1 LIEAL
6 RALYDDQD
14 HTKLRF
20 TRPSKFVFLCGGVI
34 TPSAPPSTLRDYLY
48 RTKHLS
54 TDLNA
59 DVVLAETARDLF
71 RSTKYR
77 DLISFEED
85 IARLASLVIVIPES
99 PGSLAELG
107 AFATN
112 EIIQQTLCVIVQE
125 RFANDESFIR
135 LGPIEHII
143 KTQGRDFVG
152 VYPWRIDS
160 SRSRVL
166 PRSMS
171 QHYAD
176 LVQFINIHLDRLP
189 SSTSFRRIPALQ
201 IFYVIYWVANMLV
214 AVSSSVLKACVSFLL
229 SDAQP
234 DDISNKIYSLMIAG
248 WLKQYSYSHKDY
260 YYATV
265 DSDLFNY
272 SYRAGIHE
280 RDSLRRKSDI
290 RGQMKAVEQVPPFVL
305 SKAVGDRRPPP
316 K

>member
-1 LIEAL
+1 MIDAL

-14 HTKLRF
+14 HAKLRF
-20 TRPSKFVFLCGGVI
+20 TRPSKFVFLCGRVI
-34 TPSAPPSTLRDYLY
+34 TPNTPPRTLRDYLY

-54 TDLNA
+54 AYVNA
-59 DVVLAETARDLF
+59 DIVLAETARDLY

-85 IARLASLVIVIPES
+85 IARIASLVIVIPES

-112 EIIQQTLCVIVQE
+112 EIIRQALCVIVQE
-125 RFANDESFIR
+125 RFASDESFIR

-143 KTQGRDFVG
+143 QTQGRDFVG
-152 VYPWRIDS
+152 VYPWRIHS
-160 SRSRVL
+160 SRVL
-166 PRSMS
+166 SRSMS
-171 QHYAD
+171 PHYD
-176 LVQFINIHLDRLP
+176 ELVDFINVHLDRLP
-189 SSTSFRRIPALQ
+189 ASTGFNRIQELQ
-201 IFYVIYWVANMLV
+201 IFYIIYWVTNMLV
-214 AVSSSVLKACVSFLL
+214 AVSSSVLKGCVSFLL

-248 WLKQYSYSHKDY
+248 WLRKYSYSRKDY

-265 DSDLFNY
+265 DADPFNY
-272 SYRAGIHE
+272 SYRAGIRE

-290 RGQMKAVEQVPPFVL
+290 REGMKAVDQVPPYVL
-305 SKAVGDRRPPP
+305 GKAAGDRRPSA